1 MHTLD
6 PSALC
11 EPRER
16 HSMIP
21 HVPRRRAAP
30 RLAFAAAAAITA
42 LAFEARAQSTPAAPA
57 VPASG
62 ASPSAK
68 TAVLPEVVVTG
79 NPLRSTELAVPVSVL
94 GGDELTLRRAGS
106 LGETLNGLPGVS
118 STWFGPNANRPVIRG
133 LDGERVRVLSNAG
146 ASLDASTLSFDHAVP
161 IDPLVVERI
170 EVLRGPGALLYGGS
184 AVGGVVNALDNRI
197 PKAALNGVSGAA
209 ELRVGGAERERGGAA
224 LVETGN
230 GSFAIHADAFG
241 RRTSDLQ
248 VPRYTPIEGGTA
260 LDETTRVRNSAART
274 NGGALGASWTFGNGH
289 LGAAVDSYDSRYGV
303 VAEPDVVIRMKR
315 EHVGLSGEV
324 RDLGGPLRTLR
335 VQLNHTDYKH
345 EEIEGS
351 GEVGTTFKTKGTEAR
366 VELEHARLGP
376 LRGLVGAQF
385 EDVDFSALGEEA
397 FVPTTR
403 TRRQAL
409 FLTEELDWMLGTLSA
424 GVRFER
430 ARVHSDGDA
439 DPAEPK
445 FGGPDERSFS
455 LRSASL
461 SNVWKLAS
469 DWSLSATFSAS
480 ERAPTSFELYANGVH
495 AATGAFERGDPTLA
509 SERGNNLDLALQW
522 KSGDDRLRIGA
533 YSARFSRFISLEAT
547 GADITEIGEDG
558 TPTTFPEY
566 AFRSVRARLHGVEV
580 EGKHRVLSSPWTL
593 DLSGKLDLTRAR
605 NADSGEPLPRIAPMR
620 TTLGL
625 DAGAGP
631 WSARIEWEHAA
642 RQDRVPS
649 TDSATPGYNLVNLS
663 LSRKFDWNSARAL
676 WFLKLTNAGDTL
688 AYNASTIAT
697 VRGLAP
703 LPGRA
708 LKTGIR
714 VDF

>member
-1 MHTLD
+1 M
-6 PSALC
+6 S
-11 EPRER
+11 
-16 HSMIP
+16 SQ
-21 HVPRRRAAP
+21 VSRRRIAP
-30 RLAFAAAAAITA
+30 RFAFAALAAATTF
-42 LAFEARAQSTPAAPA
+42 AFEAQAQAQSAAAAPA
-57 VPASG
+57 TPASG
-62 ASPSAK
+62 VPSSPK
-68 TAVLPEVVVTG
+68 PAVLPEVVITG
-79 NPLRSTELAVPVSVL
+79 NPLRSTELAAPVSVL
-94 GGDELTLRRAGS
+94 AGDELTLRRAGS

-133 LDGERVRVLSNAG
+133 LDGERVRVLNNAG
-146 ASLDASTLSFDHAVP
+146 ASLDASTLSFDHALP
-161 IDPLVVERI
+161 IDPLVIERI

-197 PKAALNGVSGAA
+197 PKARLDGVAGAA

-224 LVETGN
+224 LVEAGN

-241 RRTSDLQ
+241 RRNSDLR
-248 VPRYTPIEGGTA
+248 VPRYTPIVDGTA
-260 LDETTRVRNSAART
+260 LDETTHVRNSAART
-274 NGGALGASWTFGNGH
+274 NGGALGASWTLVNGH
-289 LGAAVDSYDSRYGV
+289 LGAAVDTYDSRYGV
-303 VAEPDVVIRMKR
+303 VAEPDVLIRMKR

-335 VQLNHTDYKH
+335 VQLNHTDYRH
-345 EEIEGS
+345 EEVEGT
-351 GEVGTTFKTKGTEAR
+351 GEIGTTFKTRGTEAR
-366 VELEHARLGP
+366 VELEHARVGP
-376 LRGLVGAQF
+376 LHGLVGAQF

-409 FLTEELDWMLGTLSA
+409 FVTEELDWALGTLSA
-424 GVRFER
+424 GVRFEH

-439 DPAEPK
+439 DPAEPR
-445 FGGPDERSFS
+445 FGAADERSFS

-461 SNVWKLAS
+461 GNVWKLAPE
-469 DWSLSATFSAS
+469 WSLSATFSAS

-495 AATGAFERGDPTLA
+495 AATGAFEHGDPALT

-522 KSGDDRLRIGA
+522 KSGEDRLRIGA
-533 YSARFSRFISLEAT
+533 YRARFSRFISLEAT
-547 GADITEIGEDG
+547 GADVTVIGEDG
-558 TPTTFPEY
+558 ATQTLPEY
-566 AFRSVRARLHGVEV
+566 AFRSVRARLHGVEI
-580 EGKHRVLSSPWTL
+580 EGRHRLLGRPWTL
-593 DLSGKLDLTRAR
+593 DLSGKLDLARGR

-620 TTLGL
+620 ITLSL
-625 DAGAGP
+625 DASAGP
-631 WSARIEWEHAA
+631 WGGRVELEHAA
-642 RQDRVPS
+642 RQGRVPA
-649 TDSATPGYNLVNLS
+649 TDSATPGYTLVHFS
-663 LSRKFDWNSARAL
+663 LTRKFEGDNARAL

-708 LKTGIR
+708 LKTGVR

>member
-1 MHTLD
+1 
-6 PSALC
+6 
-11 EPRER
+11 
-16 HSMIP
+16 MIS
-21 HVPRRRAAP
+21 HASRRRASP
-30 RLAFAAAAAITA
+30 RLALVAAAALAAFTLDAKAQSEPAAAAA
-42 LAFEARAQSTPAAPA
+42 PAT
-57 VPASG
+57 PASG
-62 ASPSAK
+62 ASPSPKA
-68 TAVLPEVVVTG
+68 ALLPQVVVTG
-79 NPLRSTELAVPVSVL
+79 NPLRSTEFAAPVSVL
-94 GGDELTLRRAGS
+94 SGDELTLRRAGS

-133 LDGERVRVLSNAG
+133 LDGERVRVLNNAG
-146 ASLDASTLSFDHAVP
+146 ASLDASTLSFDHALP

-197 PKAALNGVSGAA
+197 PKGALNGVSGAA

-224 LVETGN
+224 LVEAGN
-230 GSFAIHADAFG
+230 GNFAVHVDAFG

-248 VPRYTPIEGGTA
+248 VPRYTPIEDGA
-260 LDETTRVRNSAART
+260 PLEETTRVRNSAART
-274 NGGALGASWTFGNGH
+274 SGAALGAAWTFGDGH

-315 EHVGLSGEV
+315 EHIGLSGEV
-324 RDLGGPLRTLR
+324 RNLQGPLRALR
-335 VQLNHTDYKH
+335 VQLNHTDYRH

-351 GEVGTTFKTKGTEAR
+351 GEVGTTFKTNGTEAR
-366 VELEHARLGP
+366 VELEHAPVGP
-376 LRGLVGAQF
+376 LRGLIGGQF

-409 FLTEELDWMLGTLSA
+409 FLTEELEWAMGTLSA
-424 GVRFER
+424 GIRYER
-430 ARVHSDGDA
+430 ARVRSDGDA

-445 FGGPDERSFS
+445 FGATDEHSFS

-461 SNVWKLAS
+461 SNVWKFTPE
-469 DWSLSATFSAS
+469 WSLSATLSAS

-495 AATGAFERGDPTLA
+495 AATGAFERGDPALA

-522 KSGDDRLRIGA
+522 KSGEDRLRIGA

-547 GADITEIGEDG
+547 GADVTVIGEDG
-558 TPTTFPEY
+558 TATLVPEY
-566 AFRSVRARLHGVEV
+566 AFRSVRARLHGVEI
-580 EGKHRVLSSPWTL
+580 EGRHRVVSSPWTL
-593 DLSGKLDLTRAR
+593 DLSGKLDVTRAR

-620 TTLGL
+620 LTLAL
-625 DAGAGP
+625 DAGGGP
-631 WSARIEWEHAA
+631 WGGRIEFEHAA
-642 RQDRVPS
+642 RQGRVPA
-649 TDSATPGYNLVNLS
+649 TDSPTPGHNLVNLS
-663 LSRKFDWNSARAL
+663 LTRKFDWNGAARAL

-688 AYNASTIAT
+688 AYNATTIAT

-708 LKTGIR
+708 LKTGVR